1 MYIIP
6 FQKHIE
12 PASIVVRYDFWCYT
26 ICRSTIVTDTV
37 EEYQSSMKMNLDDL
51 TIRFIETVLAP

>member
-1 MYIIP
+1 MYSIP

-12 PASIVVRYDFWCYT
+12 PAQILVRYDFWCYT

-37 EEYQSSMKMNLDDL
+37 EEYQLSMIMKIMTSL
-51 TIRFIETVLAP
+51 